1 MRCGSLALSTQ
12 LCTCHRRAHCGYLHI
27 TITQSWLLL
36 HRQPGGRC
44 VSSTKCST
52 RVVATVASPAS
63 GYPLLPTMAR
73 GLQPLDNLTSAVCH
87 VRARGAGDVPD
98 GNDALWSFQEC
109 LEPNATTL
117 GTSIFTQ
124 KTGAHVPVTLQR
136 SQKGFR
142 QEKIGH

>member
-1 MRCGSLALSTQ
+1 MELHPILFVVCCHFVATGSK
-12 LCTCHRRAHCGYLHI
+12 
-27 TITQSWLLL
+27 
-36 HRQPGGRC
+36 
-44 VSSTKCST
+44 SSKETPRGT

-63 GYPLLPTMAR
+63 GYPFALTMAR
-73 GLQPLDNLTSAVCH
+73 GLQSLHQYTSAACH

-109 LEPNATTL
+109 LEPSATTL

-136 SQKGFR
+136 SQKGLR

>member
-1 MRCGSLALSTQ
+1 MILAPPVPGYVELHPTLFVVCCHFVATFSKSLKETP
-12 LCTCHRRAHCGYLHI
+12 RG
-27 TITQSWLLL
+27 
-36 HRQPGGRC
+36 
-44 VSSTKCST
+44 T
-52 RVVATVASPAS
+52 RIVATVASPAS
-63 GYPLLPTMAR
+63 GYPLAPTMAR
-73 GLQPLDNLTSAVCH
+73 GLQPLDHLTLAACH

-136 SQKGFR
+136 SQKGLR